1 MKKRTMALFFAQV
14 GLIES
19 KLGFKSLANKNLG
32 KKTSKSIKNGKFS
45 QCEIL
50 AFWPFRVFLT
60 FFHVQ
65 FRIKILG
72 NHFKL
77 SRAVKNTIYYH
88 KNYIF
93 EKKYSW
99 PYVFNEWKPV
109 ETPFILVFN
118 EITVAQQENPL
129 WSKNSRC
136 WQLNKCSF
144 TQSYQISPFS
154 LLTPP
159 FWPQRCTPTGWQ
171 RSFRG

>member
-32 KKTSKSIKNGKFS
+32 KKTSNSIKNGKFS

-50 AFWPFRVFLT
+50 AFWPFWVFLM
-60 FFHVQ
+60 FFYVH

>member
-32 KKTSKSIKNGKFS
+32 KKTSNSIKNGKFS

-50 AFWPFRVFLT
+50 AFWPFWVFLM

-93 EKKYSW
+93 VKNYS
-99 PYVFNEWKPV
+99 
-109 ETPFILVFN
+109 
-118 EITVAQQENPL
+118 
-129 WSKNSRC
+129 
-136 WQLNKCSF
+136 
-144 TQSYQISPFS
+144 
-154 LLTPP
+154 
-159 FWPQRCTPTGWQ
+159 
-171 RSFRG
+171 